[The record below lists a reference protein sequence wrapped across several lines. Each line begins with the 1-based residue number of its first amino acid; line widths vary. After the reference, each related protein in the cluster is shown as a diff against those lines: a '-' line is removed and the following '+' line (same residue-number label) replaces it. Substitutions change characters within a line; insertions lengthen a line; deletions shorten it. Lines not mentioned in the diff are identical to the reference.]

1 MKLLSQMTEKELKTL
16 CKSLEAE
23 YSKNSTVT
31 IKQSDFNN
39 MWASIDRYAKENK
52 RLQEQLNE
60 ANEVIANFRTYD
72 FTINDENAEEYQ
84 VKYGIAGEKIYTNK
98 KPSKEF
104 ERWRKKITKSFEK
117 KLKSGV

>member
-1 MKLLSQMTEKELKTL
+1 MSNYDGKIEPLPIYNNQGNEHYLSSDKPDTYLWLADENTKQANEIKL
-16 CKSLEAE
+16 
-23 YSKNSTVT
+23 
-31 IKQSDFNN
+31 
-39 MWASIDRYAKENK
+39 
-52 RLQEQLNE
+52 LQEQLKE
-60 ANEVIANFRTYD
+60 ANEIIANFRTYD
-72 FTINDENAEEYQ
+72 FTINDEIAEEYQ

>member
-23 YSKNSTVT
+23 YSENSTVT

-60 ANEVIANFRTYD
+60 ANEIVRYYD
-72 FTINDENAEEYQ
+72 IKEPKY
-84 VKYGIAGEKIYTNK
+84 VKDGVVVAKDPAHRYLK
-98 KPSKEF
+98 K
-104 ERWRKKITKSFEK
+104 W
-117 KLKSGV
+117 GVK